1 MLNHAGNSYIIAQ
14 KQLCHLPDTVMSQTG
29 DGYITL
35 SRICSVCLSGSRSN
49 DTNDTVAKQSKRR
62 SWILKQNEESK
73 SSVSHFIWLCFYL
86 KMSHYI
92 YNMVSRATV
101 REHILCNTAPWR
113 IMSTSAFGIEWHNS
127 QGFCVTS
134 GIIFWYVTLEAKWF
148 M

>member
-101 REHILCNTAPWR
+101 PENTSSATQRPGALCQPLHSASSDITAK
-113 IMSTSAFGIEWHNS
+113 AFASPRG
-127 QGFCVTS
+127 
-134 GIIFWYVTLEAKWF
+134 
-148 M
+148 